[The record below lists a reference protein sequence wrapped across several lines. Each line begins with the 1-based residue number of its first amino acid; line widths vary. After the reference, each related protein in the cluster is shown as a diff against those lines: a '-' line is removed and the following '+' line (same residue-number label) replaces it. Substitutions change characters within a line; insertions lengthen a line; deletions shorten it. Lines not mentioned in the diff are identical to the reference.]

1 MGNQYYLMHKNI
13 RCSMAELDNIL
24 GDILNYEDYSTGVS
38 PLNPQNQFL
47 GKTKNSEH

>member
-1 MGNQYYLMHKNI
+1 
-13 RCSMAELDNIL
+13 MAELDNIL